1 MINFHIP
8 GLYQH
13 FNLNIK
19 LIKLIKSNPE
29 YFYDN
34 IKISGVYGS
43 FFCPW
48 TGGRTNDVFLD
59 RQEKESVIKAFN
71 DLKVSI
77 LFTYTNTVLEQRDLY
92 DMYGNEDLE
101 LIASNPLNKVIIVS
115 DLLKEYIH
123 GKYPDIKF
131 ISSIADNRDNQNNDY
146 EINVVN
152 ASKNNTD
159 ELFVM
164 KNKESIELL
173 LNSNC
178 IRNCPYEKEHYD
190 YISKLNVS
198 KPVEHFECPFE
209 GDTKNSLEEMKES
222 EIFISVEDLYNKY
235 IPAGFN
241 IFKLNG
247 RHTDDKNT
255 LDYYLYYMVKPEYQ
269 DVVKKILE
277 EAI

>member
-19 LIKLIKSNPE
+19 LIKLMKSNPE

-48 TGGRTNDVFLD
+48 AGGRTNEVFLD
-59 RQEKESVIKAFN
+59 KQQKENIIKVFN
-71 DLKVSI
+71 ELNVGV
-77 LFTYTNTVLEQRDLY
+77 LFTFTNTLLEQRDVY
-92 DMYGNEDLE
+92 DLYGNEDLKI
-101 LIASNPLNKVIIVS
+101 IAPNSLNKVIIVS
-115 DLLKEYIH
+115 DLLKKYIH
-123 GKYPDIKF
+123 EKYPNIKF
-131 ISSIADNRDNQNNDY
+131 ISSIAGDKNQENNDC

-152 ASKNNTD
+152 ANINNTD
-159 ELFVM
+159 ELFNIKD
-164 KNKESIELL
+164 KNNIEIL

-178 IRNCPYEKEHYD
+178 IKNCPYEKDHYD
-190 YISKLNVS
+190 YISALNLA
-198 KPVEHFECPFE
+198 KTTEHFECPYE
-209 GDTKNSLEEMKES
+209 ADMANELEDMMKTEL
-222 EIFISVEDLYNKY
+222 FVSVDDLYNKY

-247 RHTDDKNT
+247 RHTGDKNA
-255 LDYYLYYMVKPEYQ
+255 LDYYLYYMAKPEYQ
-269 DVVKKILE
+269 DTVREILE

>member
-59 RQEKESVIKAFN
+59 RQEKENVIKAFN
-71 DLKVSI
+71 DLKVGI
-77 LFTYTNTVLEQRDLY
+77 LLTYTNTILEQRDLY

-115 DLLKEYIH
+115 DLLKEHIR
-123 GKYPDIKF
+123 GKYPNIKF
-131 ISSIADNRDNQNNDY
+131 ISSIADNRDGQNADY
-146 EINVVN
+146 EINVIN

-159 ELFVM
+159 ELFDV

-190 YISKLNVS
+190 YISKLNVGKS
-198 KPVEHFECPFE
+198 AEPFECPFE
-209 GDTKNSLEEMKES
+209 GDMKNSLEEMKES
-222 EIFISVEDLYNKY
+222 EIFISVEGLYNKY
-235 IPAGFN
+235 VPAGFN

-247 RHTDDKNT
+247 RHTENKDV

-269 DVVKKILE
+269 DTVKEILE